1 MQWQRRK
8 LKTNMQSRVLLIAF
22 ALLLFH
28 IAWPLP
34 WYALA
39 VLGGV
44 IGIIKGYTTDE
55 GIVNIFN
62 VKKVSYSLQDRQTR
76 QEAVLALM
84 CSLLTVDFPYWY
96 AGVTTGIGWRDV
108 GYVGF
113 EVISTLL
120 FAYFLFRFL
129 CLNLFRPFS
138 VPERR
143 EQKDG

>member
-1 MQWQRRK
+1 MQI
-8 LKTNMQSRVLLIAF
+8 RVLLIVF

-28 IAWPLP
+28 VAWPLP
-34 WYALA
+34 WYILL
-39 VLGGV
+39 VLGSV
-44 IGIIKGYTTDE
+44 IGGIKGYTSDE

-62 VKKVSYSLQDRQTR
+62 LKKVSYSLHDRQTR

-96 AGVTTGIGWRDV
+96 AGMTTGIAWRDV

-113 EVISTLL
+113 EVVSTIL

-138 VPERR
+138 VSEGR
-143 EQKDG
+143 EQRNG